1 MRELGCV
8 GYTFSPALSELDC
21 RLLQE
26 GDDSR
31 QNRQSHRKEQ
41 VRFGWGLAKRPTREH
56 FPHIQVAEPTLLLS
70 PPLRRAKAQAS
81 KQAKASE
88 QKQMIYNF
96 YLYDRKGTC
105 LFQKTFKKNS
115 KKPSSE
121 SETVCVCAC
130 EFFRAFFVRA

>member
-70 PPLRRAKAQAS
+70 PPFTKT
-81 KQAKASE
+81 KT
-88 QKQMIYNF
+88 NF
-96 YLYDRKGTC
+96 CFAANTEIWQRLSQNLG
-105 LFQKTFKKNS
+105 
-115 KKPSSE
+115 
-121 SETVCVCAC
+121 
-130 EFFRAFFVRA
+130 